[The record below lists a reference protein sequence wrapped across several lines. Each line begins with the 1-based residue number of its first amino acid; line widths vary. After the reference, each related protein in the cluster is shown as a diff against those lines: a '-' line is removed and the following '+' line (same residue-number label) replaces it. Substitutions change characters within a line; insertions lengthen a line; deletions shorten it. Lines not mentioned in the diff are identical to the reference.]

1 MEASQTNTLILF
13 IPSIVAFLA
22 VVISWR
28 SLTIANRQMRAAVK
42 IADKQITAPMR
53 EGWINKLRDL
63 VAELISLS
71 QRYYAADD
79 SFTNEDYQ
87 RLVLLEAKIKLML
100 NPQEPPHQKLEK
112 EIREIVGIKYKKEV
126 DFLLFVMLRNQVEN
140 ATRAVLKR
148 EWNRVKEPIQ
158 AKRSRSKS
166 TG

>member
-1 MEASQTNTLILF
+1 MDISNLSHIAAL
-13 IPSIVAFLA
+13 LA
-22 VVISWR
+22 VLIAWK
-28 SLTIANRQMRAAVK
+28 SLTIANRQMGAALK
-42 IADKQITAPMR
+42 TADKQITAPMR

-71 QRYYAADD
+71 QRYYAVDD

-87 RLVLLEAKIKLML
+87 RLVFLEAKIKLML
-100 NPQEPPHQKLEK
+100 NPQDPPHQKLEK
-112 EIREIVGIKYKKEV
+112 AIREIVGIKYKKEV
-126 DFLLFVMLRNQVEN
+126 DFELFARLRHQVEN
-140 ATRAVLKR
+140 ATRAILQR